1 VEMLVVIGIIVL
13 VAGMVAWSFSGS
25 VGPRKVRNAAALI
38 TAYLDVARRLA
49 RALGVELAFVS
60 HPQDTALGQSMR
72 DWIVNEIQPLDRERM
87 LSALG

>member
-1 VEMLVVIGIIVL
+1 M
-13 VAGMVAWSFSGS
+13 
-25 VGPRKVRNAAALI
+25 
-38 TAYLDVARRLA
+38 ARRLA